1 MVLFSSLH
9 DRRRWAGLAVV
20 LAVLASTSACSS
32 PEPTEPTP
40 QDTFEFSFNF
50 DTTPP
55 ADVDEDLISDA
66 AAEIEDADVVGVVGV
81 VGVALE
87 VTPVLDLGTRV
98 AMVVQVTRA
107 NAEPGPP
114 QDGEVVEWT
123 IDGQLVEPGP
133 KFTASGTVQL
143 SVTLWKG
150 AKTGEVLL
158 TGVRPGTAMVGVRV
172 AGIDA
177 SAVQVTVGWPAAQ
190 GMGIGVVDTQA
201 WAAGERTA
209 DSEDTIKLAA
219 GNLLTIQFPAS
230 AIGGAE
236 FDFAKVPAKGTLK
249 VSTVLPA
256 LGNLQMKLVAGRL
269 WVDQVDKGQFRG
281 TFVGT
286 TADLKPMVGVFAVA
300 RDGKFGVD
308 LLGEP
313 VKVKTSVVPIHEELT
328 TGDHFSRASLF
339 AVGGGQAVL
348 TFRHI
353 QGTTKGDLVR
363 IKVDA
368 ATGVLDESLPPL
380 VVGAGTWQQNPP
392 KPLQGV
398 GYAAAATSEGQLLAV
413 WEGRDGKGVLPL
425 GIWMRPIG
433 PDGALQ
439 GDAAIL
445 VATDACDGSCQP
457 RIAALPSS
465 RWVIAWA
472 VPNGQGIRARR
483 VQGDL
488 TFIDDKPVQIVPSPA
503 TSASLAVLDDKVAL
517 AWRHPNEGSEFR
529 IFTDTLTAT
538 NPEQYLNGGVDL
550 DPEPAIVGMTAPVGF
565 VALFVG
571 GSPATLRFRRIDL
584 SGTKVGPAD
593 VDLAAG
599 VDRVVA
605 AAGKP
610 SQLALIE
617 RVPGAGGA
625 GVMRIRKLAFTSSTD
640 PGKQLGP
647 ALEVPVGTNLP
658 VRAEICYVPEADVY
672 VAAWSGEAAS
682 EGVWI
687 LRFR

>member
-1 MVLFSSLH
+1 MVLISFWH
-9 DRRRWAGLAVV
+9 VRRRSVRLA
-20 LAVLASTSACSS
+20 AVLAALALASACSS
-32 PEPTEPTP
+32 PEPSEPTP
-40 QDTFEFSFNF
+40 QDTYEFSFVL

-55 ADVDEDLISDA
+55 PDVDEDLIPDVE
-66 AAEIEDADVVGVVGV
+66 AEIDDANVVGV

-87 VTPVLDLGTRV
+87 VTPALDLGTRAAV
-98 AMVVQVTRA
+98 VVQVTRTGA
-107 NAEPGPP
+107 DPGPP
-114 QDGEVVEWT
+114 QDGELVEWT
-123 IDGQLVEPGP
+123 IDGQPVEPGS
-133 KFTASGTVQL
+133 KFASAGTAQSPI
-143 SVTLWKG
+143 TLWKNN
-150 AKTGEVLL
+150 KTGEVLL
-158 TGVRPGTAMVGVRV
+158 AGLRPGTATVGVRV
-172 AGIDA
+172 SGIDA
-177 SAVQVTVGWPAAQ
+177 PAIPVSVGWPAAQ

-230 AIGGAE
+230 AKGGTE
-236 FDFAKVPAKGTLK
+236 FDFAKVPAKGALK
-249 VSTVLPA
+249 VSTVLPT
-256 LGNLQMKLVAGRL
+256 LGNLKMNLVAGRL
-269 WVDQVDKGQFRG
+269 WVDQTDKGLFRG

-286 TADLKPMVGVFAVA
+286 TADLKPMAGVFVVP

-313 VKVKTSVVPIHEELT
+313 VKVKTSIVPVHEELT

-363 IKVDA
+363 VKVDA

-413 WEGRDGKGVLPL
+413 WEGRDGKGALPL

-439 GDAAIL
+439 GDAAIS
-445 VATDACDGSCQP
+445 VATDACDGGCQP
-457 RIAALPSS
+457 RIAALPGS
-465 RWVIAWA
+465 RWVVTWA

-483 VQGDL
+483 VQNDL
-488 TFIDDKPVQIVPSPA
+488 TFIDDKPVQVVPST
-503 TSASLAVLDDKVAL
+503 TSGVSLAVVDDKVAL
-517 AWRHPNEGSEFR
+517 AWRHPKEGPEFR
-529 IFTDTLTAT
+529 IFTDALTAT

-565 VALFVG
+565 VALFVS

-584 SGTKVGPAD
+584 SGTKLGPAD
-593 VDLAAG
+593 VDLAPG

-610 SQLALIE
+610 SQVALIE
-617 RVPGAGGA
+617 RVPGPGGA
-625 GVMRIRKLAFTSSTD
+625 GAMRIRKLAFTSTSD

-647 ALEVPVGTNLP
+647 AIEVPVGTNLP